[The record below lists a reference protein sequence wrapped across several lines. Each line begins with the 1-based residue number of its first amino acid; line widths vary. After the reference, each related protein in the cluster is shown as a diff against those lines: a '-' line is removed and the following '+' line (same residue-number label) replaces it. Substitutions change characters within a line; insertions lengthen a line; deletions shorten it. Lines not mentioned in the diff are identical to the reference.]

1 MKERIERYKDKINY
15 IVRNVESIQK
25 DAESELELGGIF
37 YGLHTAIEA
46 SMDVMAMLLKDMGEV
61 VEDDYSNI
69 MRLEKI
75 GILSAD
81 LADRLRKC
89 NGLRNYLVHR
99 YNSVDDAIVLDSRSE
114 VRDIFYEFIE
124 IVERLLDG
132 FGTDQG

>member
-46 SMDVMAMLLKDMGEV
+46 SMDVVAMLLKDMGEV

-69 MRLEKI
+69 MRLEEI
-75 GILSAD
+75 GIISVD

-99 YNSVDDAIVLDSRSE
+99 YNRVDDAIALDSRSE

-124 IVERLLDG
+124 IVERFLDG

>member
-46 SMDVMAMLLKDMGEV
+46 AMDVVAMLLKDMGEV

-69 MRLEKI
+69 MRLEEI
-75 GILSAD
+75 GIISVD
-81 LADRLRKC
+81 HADRLRKC

-99 YNSVDDAIVLDSRSE
+99 YNSVDDAIALDSRSE

-124 IVERLLDG
+124 IVERLLG
-132 FGTDQG
+132 

>member
-1 MKERIERYKDKINY
+1 MKERIERYKDEINY

-46 SMDVMAMLLKDMGEV
+46 SMDVVAMLLKDMGEV

-69 MRLEKI
+69 TRLEEI
-75 GILSAD
+75 GIIPAD

-89 NGLRNYLVHR
+89 NGLSKLPCAQV
-99 YNSVDDAIVLDSRSE
+99 
-114 VRDIFYEFIE
+114 
-124 IVERLLDG
+124 
-132 FGTDQG
+132 QQC

>member
-1 MKERIERYKDKINY
+1 MKERIERYKDKVNY

-46 SMDVMAMLLKDMGEV
+46 SMDVVAMLLKDMGEV

-69 MRLEKI
+69 MRLEEI
-75 GILSAD
+75 GIISMD

-99 YNSVDDAIVLDSRSE
+99 YNSVDDVIALDSRSE

-124 IVERLLDG
+124 IVERLLNE
-132 FGTDQG
+132 FETDQE